1 MPQSTNLN
9 ILLSGCCKFYAAL
22 TAKDVRSQ
30 EAVLGRVADFCSHIG
45 KTILFSNLQFI
56 IYWGFGIE

>member
-30 EAVLGRVADFCSHIG
+30 EKINFEKLKAS
-45 KTILFSNLQFI
+45 ILPEAFEPCEFATVI
-56 IYWGFGIE
+56 

>member
-30 EAVLGRVADFCSHIG
+30 ERIIQRLSYYTKLPFSDSNDCCLIMLVTLKAC
-45 KTILFSNLQFI
+45 IL
-56 IYWGFGIE
+56 